1 MKKIIIV
8 LSVAVPL
15 LSHAQG
21 MIYVNNL
28 GDAPGG
34 STAIGNN
41 SWIAQEFTWEG
52 TIVNGTETT
61 PNLTLNSVQLLMD
74 SASGNPS
81 GFTVSIY
88 SSHDN
93 LLLGDSLGTLS
104 GSANP
109 SSSGIYTYTTPGITL
124 SPATSY
130 FVVVTT
136 ATPTSQGAYNWS
148 FVAAPGD
155 EIANSNLV
163 INDIYYGSSDGSS
176 WTEHLR
182 QEVFQMA
189 IYATPIPEPQIS
201 ALFGLGLFC
210 LGLSWRQ
217 RK

>member
-1 MKKIIIV
+1 MKKIMIV
-8 LSVAVPL
+8 LSVVVPL
-15 LSHAQG
+15 LSHAQNI
-21 MIYVNNL
+21 IYVTNL

-52 TIVNGTETT
+52 TFVNGTETT

-104 GSANP
+104 GSSNP
-109 SSSGIYTYTTPGITL
+109 SSAGIYTYTTPGITL

-130 FVVVTT
+130 FVAVTA

-189 IYATPIPEPQIS
+189 IYGTPIPEPQS
-201 ALFGLGLFC
+201 AALLGLGTFC
-210 LGLSWRQ
+210 FRFWRRP